1 MIPIPFPG
9 AYQLWIGLMVAGT
22 SSGPAAPGGDAFP
35 TMPDRS
41 GVVAVFDGTAG
52 DPVDQG
58 WKENRVGQPETATA
72 QSEAGAWWITDLS
85 NGADGLTYG
94 LDISPQD
101 QTALQQGWVLEM
113 AVDVRESDTPRNN
126 SSLPRTTCDVRIL
139 HGDGVLH
146 HLTFALTPD
155 GDHGTRPYSW
165 DICGI
170 EHRHQPGDKVQFEMK
185 PGGRGKGHEFTMRIA
200 GAARHFITPAA
211 DSPSVPT
218 RIEWGSP
225 PSDGTSRAGWRQVTL
240 HQADWRKVDRED
252 QTAFDAV
259 SPAQVALETGWDFSL
274 PFPHPSS
281 GG

>member
-1 MIPIPFPG
+1 M
-9 AYQLWIGLMVAGT
+9 
-22 SSGPAAPGGDAFP
+22 
-35 TMPDRS
+35 
-41 GVVAVFDGTAG
+41 AVFDGTAG

>member
-41 GVVAVFDGTAG
+41 RVVAVFDGTAG

-101 QTALQQGWVLEM
+101 QTALQQG
-113 AVDVRESDTPRNN
+113 
-126 SSLPRTTCDVRIL
+126 
-139 HGDGVLH
+139 
-146 HLTFALTPD
+146 
-155 GDHGTRPYSW
+155 
-165 DICGI
+165 
-170 EHRHQPGDKVQFEMK
+170 
-185 PGGRGKGHEFTMRIA
+185 
-200 GAARHFITPAA
+200 
-211 DSPSVPT
+211 
-218 RIEWGSP
+218 
-225 PSDGTSRAGWRQVTL
+225 
-240 HQADWRKVDRED
+240 
-252 QTAFDAV
+252 
-259 SPAQVALETGWDFSL
+259 
-274 PFPHPSS
+274 
-281 GG
+281 